1 MTRGSARWKRFMWG
15 GLAAH
20 GTLVLLIATLA
31 YQGALWS
38 YLPAIPHFDLAGHF
52 VLIGGL
58 AFFLD
63 GVLGYRPLTRGSPS
77 WLRMAPVL
85 ILSLAA
91 VEELAQAWTPRRTS
105 SVSDFLADVVGV
117 VGLSWLSYW
126 MAGRTSP

>member
-1 MTRGSARWKRFMWG
+1 MWG

-20 GTLVLLIATLA
+20 GLLVTLIATLA

-63 GVLGYRPLTRGSPS
+63 GVLGYRPLTPRGPS
-77 WLRMAPVL
+77 WLRMAPML

-91 VEELAQAWTPRRTS
+91 LEELAQAWTPQRTS
-105 SVSDFLADVVGV
+105 SWSDFAADVVGV
-117 VGLSWLSYW
+117 TSLSRLSFWL
-126 MAGRTSP
+126 AGRSKDARDAG